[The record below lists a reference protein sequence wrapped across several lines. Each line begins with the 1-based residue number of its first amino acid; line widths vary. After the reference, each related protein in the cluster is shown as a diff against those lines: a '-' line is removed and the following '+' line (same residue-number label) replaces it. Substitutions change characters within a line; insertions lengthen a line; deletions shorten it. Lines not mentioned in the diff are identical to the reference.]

1 MIGTLETSHYTKTH
15 TEYPH
20 KIIAISLVQLQ
31 EVTQSPG
38 QPIKIYNPMFLATKP
53 KSFVDRN
60 CGVRSVREI

>member
-1 MIGTLETSHYTKTH
+1 MTLKSRFESLEKKVTG
-15 TEYPH
+15 PH

-38 QPIKIYNPMFLATKP
+38 QSIKIYNPMFLATKP

-60 CGVRSVREI
+60 CGVRSVRKL